1 VKARLA
7 LAALVLLF
15 GPTGCEGGG
24 FDWNASQPASDSSTG
39 RSTAFPAPKRTTGPG
54 EYTFTADGGGT
65 GTLQLP
71 ASPVAEIE
79 ELRLIVNAPPV
90 TYISAAVD
98 NRDGTKAI
106 NMFSMSVFTP
116 EGKEVK
122 YGRVS
127 AYVDDLRS
135 MLPADA
141 PSHVFNK
148 FVDVSNAY
156 LDDASPL
163 EVKDFVMVGPEV
175 PEKITGI
182 SVYPTG
188 GFPPVIA
195 EPVQG

>member
-1 VKARLA
+1 LA
-7 LAALVLLF
+7 LLFVL
-15 GPTGCEGGG
+15 TGCEGG
-24 FDWNASQPASDSSTG
+24 FDSDATRPASDSS
-39 RSTAFPAPKRTTGPG
+39 SMPAAPTPALKRTTGPG
-54 EYTFTADGGGT
+54 AYTFTADGGGT

-71 ASPVAEIE
+71 AAPVPEIE
-79 ELRLIVNAPPV
+79 ELRSIVNAPPI

-106 NMFSMSVFTP
+106 NMFSLSVFTP

-122 YGRVS
+122 YSGVS

-175 PEKITGI
+175 PDRITGI

-188 GFPPVIA
+188 GFPPVKA